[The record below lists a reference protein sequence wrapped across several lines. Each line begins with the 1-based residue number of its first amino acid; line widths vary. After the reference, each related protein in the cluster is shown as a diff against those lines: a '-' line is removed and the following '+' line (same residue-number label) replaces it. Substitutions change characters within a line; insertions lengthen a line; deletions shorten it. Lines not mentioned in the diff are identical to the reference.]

1 MHVAVILLIVAV
13 VVWLVAGPI
22 RDKRREKRTVRLRQ
36 LAVAACEPRRRRII
50 IETVRKTGSYSEE
63 SGMEAYRGTIIRNFL
78 DLPFAWYDTSH
89 WTRDEKAALAEV
101 QRIAADRECQHQ
113 RGSVHGAAFDNG
125 PDAAVLMN

>member
-89 WTRDEKAALAEV
+89 WTRDEKAALAAV
-101 QRIAADRECQHQ
+101 
-113 RGSVHGAAFDNG
+113 
-125 PDAAVLMN
+125 DAALELVSEGRV